1 MRLHTERL
9 GRAVYSTGG
18 LSLISSIN
26 NLSVVPAGR

>member
-1 MRLHTERL
+1 MRLHSERL

-26 NLSVVPAGR
+26 NMSVILAAR